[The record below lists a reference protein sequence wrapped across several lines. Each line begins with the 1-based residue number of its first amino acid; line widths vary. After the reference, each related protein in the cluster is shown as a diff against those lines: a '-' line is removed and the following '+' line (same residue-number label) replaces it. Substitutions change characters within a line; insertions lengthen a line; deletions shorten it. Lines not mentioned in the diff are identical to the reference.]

1 MIKDIAMACL
11 LRVVVANTPR
21 DFAESSTPQLIYY
34 GQELPPT
41 VFIFVLVLVYSSI
54 MPIILL
60 FGTIYFFFGY
70 ICFKYLLLF
79 GMSIFLNYVILL
91 FFFFLVFSF

>member
-54 MPIILL
+54 TPIILL

-70 ICFKYLLLF
+70 ICYKYLLLF
-79 GMSIFLNYVILL
+79 GMSIF
-91 FFFFLVFSF
+91 